1 MRVRTLLMLD
11 LYRRVPEIGCS
22 QWGRHWRHRFLIGA
36 WYEGTDLCTLSTQR
50 GSVQGRGLQEGG
62 CCDCWLVSIGKVGR
76 EGGIKGVGELK
87 AWCQN
92 AHVAKLCSNS
102 SLCILRPASLAQ

>member
-1 MRVRTLLMLD
+1 MLD
-11 LYRRVPEIGCS
+11 LYRRVPEIGCN

-76 EGGIKGVGELK
+76 EGGHKGRGRNEGLAPERSVCAVVFNQTAL
-87 AWCQN
+87 
-92 AHVAKLCSNS
+92 H
-102 SLCILRPASLAQ
+102 PSLAMIALTAWRP